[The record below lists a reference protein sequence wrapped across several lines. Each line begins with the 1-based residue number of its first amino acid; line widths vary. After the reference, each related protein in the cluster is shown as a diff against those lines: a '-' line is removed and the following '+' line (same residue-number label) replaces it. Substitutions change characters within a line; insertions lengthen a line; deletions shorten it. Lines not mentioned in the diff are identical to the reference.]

1 MHNFTMNKE
10 TLLNLLKEENYP
22 AHMIENTIAK
32 LEKLQP
38 SVDAMFSTWVNTGKI
53 PTVSIEGYTYSTLVR
68 DYGMKP
74 VGAFLTLDWLVR
86 EPERASASLKRGI
99 R

>member
-1 MHNFTMNKE
+1 MITMDRN
-10 TLLNLLKEENYP
+10 TILTLLKEEAYP
-22 AHMIENTIAK
+22 IHMIEKTVAK
-32 LEKLQP
+32 LENLQP
-38 SVDAMFSTWVNTGKI
+38 SIASLFSNWVNTGKI
-53 PTVSIEGYTYSTLVR
+53 PEESIEGFTYSILVN

-86 EPERASASLKRGI
+86 DPQRAYNALKRGI